1 MYLGNEWLVQFTLL
15 GYDITKIKWKRVSDL
30 VLPKS
35 NLVKA
40 GAQLV
45 KDVYSAK
52 KVLGLGLGLRS
63 IDSSALNIYF

>member
-1 MYLGNEWLVQFTLL
+1 MGGWYDDFDLRYS
-15 GYDITKIKWKRVSDL
+15 GYDCSKIKWKRVSDL

-40 GAQLV
+40 GARLV

-52 KVLGLGLGLRS
+52 IILGLR
-63 IDSSALNIYF
+63 LR